1 MAKRDDYLQGRN
13 EGMAFALKIA
23 KEGGIEAL
31 EKEIR
36 MRNIWGLH
44 TNVTMK
50 DIQDIKNKITL
61 QVIDIITCVAL
72 LTVHDEFGFGQKRGL
87 RFLKRFDQKVDCVVG
102 DPDDGQTVSLED
114 YVKVIDE
121 EMGIKLTISEGI
133 GRKRS

>member
-1 MAKRDDYLQGRN
+1 MAKRDDYMLGRS

-23 KEGGIEAL
+23 KDGGIEAL
-31 EKEIR
+31 EKEIK

-44 TNVTMK
+44 TNVPMK

-61 QVIDIITCVAL
+61 RVIDIITCVAL
-72 LTVHDEFGFGQKRGL
+72 LTVHDEFGFGQQRGL
-87 RFLKRFDQKVDCVVG
+87 RFLKRFEQKVDCVVG

-114 YVKVIDE
+114 YIKVIDK
-121 EMGIKLTISEGI
+121 EMGIKLKISECI